1 MLAAGTDLPDIV
13 MLPDKDDNMTYINSG
28 IFIPLDEYFDYM
40 PNYVKWLDENPSI
53 RASMTAPDGH
63 IYYVPGTNV
72 PYNYQP
78 ALMYNMKWVKE
89 AGFDKSPETLD
100 EFTEMLRYFKEHDMN
115 GNGNASDE
123 IPMSVMKEFVTYMFG
138 PAFGLNFGTVR
149 PTMPFMRK
157 RNIKNS

>member
-1 MLAAGTDLPDIV
+1 MSILAQNSWYSTVDIKEAPIVKKVYEDAGISIDWTLVDPTNYKDAVSPMLAAGTDLPDIV

-63 IYYVPGTNV
+63 IYYVPGHNV

-78 ALMYNMKWVKE
+78 QLC
-89 AGFDKSPETLD
+89 T
-100 EFTEMLRYFKEHDMN
+100 
-115 GNGNASDE
+115 
-123 IPMSVMKEFVTYMFG
+123 I
-138 PAFGLNFGTVR
+138 
-149 PTMPFMRK
+149 
-157 RNIKNS
+157 